1 MQTIGLIGGLS
12 WESSAQYYRI
22 INQQVRARLGGVHSA
37 KSLMVSVDFGEVEAL
52 QHAGEWARL
61 GDMMAAAARQLE
73 AGGADFVVL
82 ATNTM
87 HILADRIEAAVAIP
101 LLHIADPCGAAIR
114 AAGLS
119 RVALTGTRFTMEG
132 PFYRERLAERFGI
145 ECLLPEED
153 ERAEIHRIIYEE
165 LVAGEVRESSR
176 ERLNAILANLADRGA
191 EGVILGC
198 TEIMLLARQE
208 DSALPLFDTTTLH
221 AVAAVERALS

>member
-1 MQTIGLIGGLS
+1 MKTIGLIGGLS

-22 INQQVRARLGGVHSA
+22 INQEVRRRLGGVHSA
-37 KSLMVSVDFGEVEAL
+37 KSLMVSVDFGAVEAL
-52 QHAGEWARL
+52 QHAGEWDAL
-61 GDMMAAAARQLE
+61 GDLMAASARQLE

-87 HILADRIEAAVAIP
+87 HVLADRIEAAVAIP
-101 LLHIADPCGAAIR
+101 LLHIADPCGAAIK
-114 AAGLS
+114 AAGLA

-132 PFYRERLAERFGI
+132 PFYRDRLAARFGI
-145 ECLLPEED
+145 ECLVPEAD
-153 ERAEIHRIIYEE
+153 ERAELHRIIYEE

-176 ERLNAILANLADRGA
+176 QTLNAILASLAERGA

-198 TEIMLLARQE
+198 TEIMLLARQQ

-221 AVAAVERALS
+221 ALAAVERALS